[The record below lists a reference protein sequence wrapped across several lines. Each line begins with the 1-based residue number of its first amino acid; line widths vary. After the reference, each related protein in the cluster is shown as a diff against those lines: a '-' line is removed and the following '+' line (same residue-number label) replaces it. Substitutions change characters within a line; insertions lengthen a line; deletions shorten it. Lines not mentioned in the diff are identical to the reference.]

1 MALSRTEV
9 VLLLSGRCNLACAYC
24 YQDRRQVRRTMNWKT
39 LRAATEAAL
48 GSGREEVAVEFTGGE
63 PLLEVALLQRAVRF
77 LEGHRA
83 RDTEVSFSLT
93 TNGTMLTPRLASWL
107 FAHRFKIRLSAD
119 GISAIQGLRGSG
131 AFEALDRVFDFLRA
145 DFARQ
150 FRERVTV
157 NATLVAAAIPD
168 LAASVRYL
176 VEKGVAGIG
185 VGPRITWDPEWSPSC
200 RDELLEQVDEVLEFS
215 VEHWRRTGD
224 VPVGFLA
231 RPPLRDPGAPVA
243 DFLCSAPA
251 GAGFCVDPDGRAMA
265 CPLFGGSLGKLPA
278 LAEEVA
284 HALDLGLVT
293 DRALMDRLDSLPETA
308 RRRRVFVGKRA
319 KRSSYGSCGDCR
331 FASDCRVC
339 PASICHIP
347 DNRDPDLVPD
357 FVCAFNQVT
366 LAARERF
373 DEMTGGE
380 RDAAWYA
387 QVSETLRQLGEAIE
401 RNHARAGLGRMG
413 RRPDAPDGGRKRR
426 ANRGRP
432 RAITARG
439 NG

>member
-24 YQDRRQVRRTMNWKT
+24 YQDRRQVRRAMNWET
-39 LRAATEAAL
+39 LRTSTEAAL
-48 GSGREEVAVEFTGGE
+48 ASGREEVAIEFTGGE

-77 LEGHRA
+77 LERHRA
-83 RDTEVSFSLT
+83 RDTDVSFSLT

-107 FAHRFKIRLSAD
+107 FAHRFRIRLSAD
-119 GISAIQGLRGSG
+119 GISAVQGLRGSG
-131 AFEALDRVFDFLRA
+131 AFKALDRVFDFLRA

-157 NATLVAAAIPD
+157 NATLVAAAIPG
-168 LAASVRYL
+168 LAAGVRYL

-185 VGPRITWDPEWSPSC
+185 VGPRITWDPEWSLRC
-200 RDELLEQVDEVLEFS
+200 RDVLQEQVDEVLEFS
-215 VEHWRRTGD
+215 VEHWRRTGE

-251 GAGFCVDPDGRAMA
+251 GTGFCVDPDGRAVA
-265 CPLFGGSLGKLPA
+265 CPLFAVSLGKLPA
-278 LAEEVA
+278 LAEDA
-284 HALDLGLVT
+284 ANALDLGFVT
-293 DRALMDRLDSLPETA
+293 DPAFIDRLDSLPETA
-308 RRRRVFVGKRA
+308 RRRRVFTGKRT
-319 KRSSYGSCGDCR
+319 KRSSYGGCADCR
-331 FASDCRVC
+331 FVADCRVC

-347 DNRDPDLVPD
+347 GNHDPDLVPD

-387 QVSETLRQLGEAIE
+387 KVRETLRQLGEAIE
-401 RNHARAGLGRMG
+401 ENDARAECGRM
-413 RRPDAPDGGRKRR
+413 RRRREAPHGGKKRR